1 MVLTETKLN
10 DYFPNSQSLV
20 DDLSE
25 RFRTDRN
32 RSRDGVMIYVQ
43 GDIPSKQQT
52 KLSFLVISRVFL

>member
-32 RSRDGVMIYVQ
+32 RSRDRVMIYVQ

>member
-32 RSRDGVMIYVQ
+32 RSTDGVMIYVQ